1 MSTPSPSSLSRRERQ
16 VLELIHRRQRAS
28 VADILADLPEEVTD
42 GAVRS
47 VLRLLRQ
54 KKLVKD
60 VLEGRRRV
68 YTPAPRARALGAGA
82 LADVV
87 RNFFRG
93 SREQAVAA
101 LLDLPGEISADEYQ
115 RLRGLIDAAEGDRDP

>member
-1 MSTPSPSSLSRRERQ
+1 MSPQSPSTLSRRERQ
-16 VLELIHRRQRAS
+16 VLEIIHRRQRAS
-28 VADILADLPEEVTD
+28 VADILDELPDALTD

-68 YTPAPRARALGAGA
+68 YQPAARAGSLGTGA
-82 LADVV
+82 LAEVV

-101 LLDLPGEISADEYQ
+101 LLDLPGEITPEEYQ
-115 RLRGLIDAAEGDRDP
+115 RLRALIDAAAEDREP